1 MGNGFGVSAG
11 MTSGPMCRCSSA
23 GSRSRSRNE
32 PTRTARV
39 PAENKPGIAMN
50 FNPQALLRETSRTKA
65 KVKVGCWYHLVM
77 APACGLIAISYLAF
91 SDDYFWIFA
100 ICATIGVVLILSAQ
114 LEIYHRRNTAAQERA
129 SELGRQTSGQLQRV
143 IESTDKDMVPVS
155 ERPKSPCT
163 NCGKLVIAGVPDCV
177 WCGYSGFNWVCN
189 SCNGVLV
196 KAQNGLLYCEHCR
209 DYWR

>member
-1 MGNGFGVSAG
+1 
-11 MTSGPMCRCSSA
+11 
-23 GSRSRSRNE
+23 
-32 PTRTARV
+32 
-39 PAENKPGIAMN
+39 MN
-50 FNPQALLRETSRTKA
+50 FNPQALLRETSRAKA
-65 KVKVGCWYHLVM
+65 NVKVGYWYHLVM
-77 APACGLIAISYLAF
+77 ALACGLIAISYLAF

-100 ICATIGVVLILSAQ
+100 ISATIGVVLILGAQ
-114 LEIYHRRNTAAQERA
+114 FEKNRRRNTAAQERA

-143 IESTDKDMVPVS
+143 IENTNKDMVPVS

-177 WCGYSGFNWVCN
+177 WCGFSGFNWVCN

-196 KAQNGLLYCEHCR
+196 KALNGLLYCEHCH